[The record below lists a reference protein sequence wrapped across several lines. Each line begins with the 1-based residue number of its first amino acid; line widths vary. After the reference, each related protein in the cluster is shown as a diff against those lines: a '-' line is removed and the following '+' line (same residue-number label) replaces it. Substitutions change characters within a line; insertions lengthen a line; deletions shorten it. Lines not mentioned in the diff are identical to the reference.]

1 MAGAPKYKVYTED
14 VYRAAF
20 KDAYDALMFLT
31 CIGQGDI
38 RCGHAKKDIL
48 FAKSECQDLL
58 TLYNNYEEMAKEL
71 EEAERK
77 LWQREA

>member
-1 MAGAPKYKVYTED
+1 MAGAPKYKVYTEN

-48 FAKSECQDLL
+48 IAKSECQDLL
-58 TLYNNYEEMAKEL
+58 TLYNNYEVMAKE
-71 EEAERK
+71 
-77 LWQREA
+77 

>member
-1 MAGAPKYKVYTED
+1 MAGAPKYKVYTENI
-14 VYRAAF
+14 YRAAF

-38 RCGHAKKDIL
+38 RCGHSKKNIL
-48 FAKSECQDLL
+48 FTKLECEAMDS
-58 TLYNNYEEMAKEL
+58 YEEAAAEL

-77 LWQREA
+77 LWQKEA

>member
-1 MAGAPKYKVYTED
+1 MAGAPKYKVYTEN

-38 RCGHAKKDIL
+38 Q
-48 FAKSECQDLL
+48 S
-58 TLYNNYEEMAKEL
+58 
-71 EEAERK
+71 
-77 LWQREA
+77 